1 MSGGRIW
8 TRFRSNRRR
17 TGFRLETEVQLGDLI
32 SVIDFV
38 TSLQAVTALI
48 VSNLTDSF
56 SFMVACDYAY
66 SF

>member
-1 MSGGRIW
+1 MEV
-8 TRFRSNRRR
+8 
-17 TGFRLETEVQLGDLI
+17 GFGQDSEAIEEEQGSDFETEVQLGDLI